1 MAPPAVRRGA
11 KASQQEPPP
20 GGWKTWNA
28 NSAAAKALKE
38 GLANEEI
45 DRNATPKQV
54 WESNPLFQQHKLDAF
69 CQHFAK
75 EKTKLL
81 GIHVHD
87 DDNNNKENGK

>member
-1 MAPPAVRRGA
+1 MAPPTIWRGA

-54 WESNPLFQQHKLDAF
+54 WESNPL
-69 CQHFAK
+69 CQHFSK
-75 EKTKLL
+75 EKTKL
-81 GIHVHD
+81 GVHVRD
-87 DDNNNKENGK
+87 DDMDNKENGK

>member
-1 MAPPAVRRGA
+1 MAPPTIRRGA

-28 NSAAAKALKE
+28 YSAAAKALKE

-54 WESNPLFQQHKLDAF
+54 WESNPLFQQHKLDTF
-69 CQHFAK
+69 RQHFAK
-75 EKTKLL
+75 EKTKL
-81 GIHVHD
+81 GVHVRD
-87 DDNNNKENGK
+87 DDMDNKENGK